1 MVNSDRC
8 TECRRKRDVADTVLV
23 LCDKCPRAFHLGC
36 LRMTE
41 DQLPAGDWKCPRCV
55 EKEAYVQ
62 QRYREI
68 LHLKRLL
75 EVRGVDGQV
84 AERQPSQS
92 LSIGRE
98 CSWPLTTHK
107 ATSTGQLVRTWR
119 AMSARVYLFPNTRG

>member
-1 MVNSDRC
+1 MKGWAGSTQRQAVLEAAAKFGSGSGGTMVNSDRC

-41 DQLPAGDWKCPRCV
+41 DQLPTGDWKCPRCV

-75 EVRGVDGQV
+75 EVRRV
-84 AERQPSQS
+84 AGHVSECQPSQS
-92 LSIGRE
+92 LSLCCE
-98 CSWPLTTHK
+98 
-107 ATSTGQLVRTWR
+107 
-119 AMSARVYLFPNTRG
+119 